1 MQRKAKDS
9 ETLKDSEKPKSSAKA
24 AAAEKPKSSAKAAAA
39 EKPKSSVSAPGAEK
53 TADSEKSGDLI
64 TVRGVVAPSEWDM
77 RDEVT
82 AVTIYAQDEA
92 EYLVNARSM
101 VKRLTKLMDE
111 EIEAHGMLGVDE
123 YGNEVF
129 VVADFAPIDV
139 ETDEDGGGE
148 WDDEE
153 DVIAEDDAELDEE
166 VAGEDG
172 EEWSEDGGR
181 RRRAAP
187 GGWKRREKKI

>member
-9 ETLKDSEKPKSSAKA
+9 ENVKGSDKAKVSENVKGSDKATGSDKAKVSEKAKVGG
-24 AAAEKPKSSAKAAAA
+24 KA
-39 EKPKSSVSAPGAEK
+39 PDG
-53 TADSEKSGDLI
+53 EKSGELL

-92 EYLVNARSM
+92 EYLVNARPM
-101 VKRLTKLMDE
+101 VKRLMKFMDE

-129 VVADFAPIDV
+129 VVAEFAPIDV
-139 ETDEDGGGE
+139 ETDED
-148 WDDEE
+148 
-153 DVIAEDDAELDEE
+153 
-166 VAGEDG
+166 
-172 EEWSEDGGR
+172 S
-181 RRRAAP
+181 
-187 GGWKRREKKI
+187 